1 MKTRLATIK
10 FRKNAKLEM
19 KQNEE
24 LATFLANEI
33 LFINEV
39 LNVVDAVKIMQILF
53 CFFIFSIFF

>member
-1 MKTRLATIK
+1 
-10 FRKNAKLEM
+10 M

-39 LNVVDAVKIMQILF
+39 FFTCPMDMLANLKI
-53 CFFIFSIFF
+53 